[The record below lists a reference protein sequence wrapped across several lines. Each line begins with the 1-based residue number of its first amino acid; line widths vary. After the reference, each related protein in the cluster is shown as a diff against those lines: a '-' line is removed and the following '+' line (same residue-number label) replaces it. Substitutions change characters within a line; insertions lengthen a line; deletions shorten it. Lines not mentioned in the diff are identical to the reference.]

1 MLVKCLKNL
10 LAHSMSSINISLTQ
24 NKKCNRIWICL
35 LPKHAVPFG
44 VSCPFKRNRG
54 IEFIP
59 RNLNKSQDG
68 QAFERVT

>member
-1 MLVKCLKNL
+1 MLVKCLKKL
-10 LAHSMSSINISLTQ
+10 LAHSMSSINVSLTQ
-24 NKKCNRIWICL
+24 NKKRNRIWICL

-44 VSCPFKRNRG
+44 VSCPLKRNQG

-68 QAFERVT
+68 QAFERVA